1 MNTAVP
7 AAWRP
12 MIFQG
17 NTQQEADEEA
27 KRFFW
32 KLLMRHVFTMTWI
45 TEREKADIYSD
56 FFRRLLDELR
66 NTGVF
71 ETRVVLLPRVQQEQD
86 QFLDKFLG
94 LSIRLADAKARQS
107 KTGDEIMLLNSEL
120 ADMFMSQDMKD
131 GRNDLTPFQRA
142 TEQKPTSLQGYVQ
155 AMRDSPYPLKVHID
169 RVVNDR
175 RCDPEAWFP
184 YYTGYSTL
192 LPRRNVQSNTDTG
205 TPTANPKPK
214 RDGLWGEDGH
224 TITRELLQ
232 SLVQSS
238 GRKPGDSSPL
248 SRDDQTSTG
257 SESPT
262 AKLKPK
268 RDGLWG
274 EDGHTITRELLQS
287 LVQSSARKPGDS
299 LPSPRDDQIST
310 GNGTHEAEPEPG
322 APASDHDDNTKPP
335 EDNLEQSP
343 RAPKRKPESPP
354 PPMRA
359 SPHGRPST

>member
-7 AAWRP
+7 VAWRP

-45 TEREKADIYSD
+45 TEIQKADIYGG

-66 NTGVF
+66 VTGVF
-71 ETRVVLLPRVQQEQD
+71 ETRVVLLPRVQREQD
-86 QFLDKFLG
+86 QFLDKLLG

-107 KTGDEIMLLNSEL
+107 KTGDEIMLLNADL

-142 TEQKPTSLQGYVQ
+142 TEQKPTSLQDYLQ
-155 AMRDSPYPLKVHID
+155 AMRNSPYPLKVHID

-192 LPRRNVQSNTDTG
+192 PPRRNVQTNTDTE
-205 TPTANPKPK
+205 TPTAKPKPK

-232 SLVQSS
+232 SIVQSS
-238 GRKPGDSSPL
+238 ERKSGDSPPL
-248 SRDDQTSTG
+248 SPNDQTNSDT
-257 SESPT
+257 EKPMT
-262 AKLKPK
+262 NPKPK

-287 LVQSSARKPGDS
+287 LVQSSARKSGDS
-299 LPSPRDDQIST
+299 LPSPHSDQTST
-310 GNGTHEAEPEPG
+310 GNRPHEAEPEPG
-322 APASDHDDNTKPP
+322 APTSDHDDNTKPP

-359 SPHGRPST
+359 SPHGRSST